1 MVVTN
6 RSHLT
11 KRKIDFTAEDGTV
24 LRGYLYGSPN
34 APAPAIVMTHGFS
47 GVIEQ
52 IDHYAAFFADQ
63 GFAVFLFDHR
73 GFGISEGT
81 PRQEIDPA
89 RQLADWRDA
98 ITFMLARPEVVA
110 EAGVGIWGTSFAGGL
125 ALVLA
130 ANDRRIRCVVAQIPN
145 VSGHRNGWRM
155 FNTAERAR
163 LDQHFDA
170 DRVAR
175 LGGAEPATMPV
186 FATEAGALC
195 ALPPV
200 VSPRYVKAVE
210 TRFPTWRNVV
220 TLRSVENM
228 LSFEPAGWLPY
239 VAPTPLMMIVAE
251 KDSCTFPET
260 QLEVFTAASEP
271 KRLVIHPGGHFETYV
286 EHFIQ
291 TSMTACE
298 WFTVHLRKPLP
309 S

>member
-1 MVVTN
+1 M
-6 RSHLT
+6 
-11 KRKIDFTAEDGTV
+11 KREIDFAAEDGTV
-24 LRGYLYGSPN
+24 LRGYLYGSRH

-63 GFAVFLFDHR
+63 GFAVLLFDHR
-73 GFGISEGT
+73 GFGVSDGT

-98 ITFMLARPEVVA
+98 ITFMLARPEVA
-110 EAGVGIWGTSFAGGL
+110 TGAGVGVWGSSFAGGL

-155 FNTAERAR
+155 FNVAERAR
-163 LDQHFDA
+163 LDEHFDA
-170 DRVAR
+170 DCKAR
-175 LGGAEPATMPV
+175 LGGAPPATMPV
-186 FATEAGALC
+186 LATEAGALC

-200 VSPRYVKAVE
+200 VSPRYVEAVE
-210 TRFPTWRNVV
+210 ARYPTWRNAV

-228 LSFEPAGWLPY
+228 LSFEPAGWIPY
-239 VAPTPLMMIVAE
+239 VTPTPLMMIVAQ
-251 KDSCTFPET
+251 KDSCTFPEI
-260 QLEVFTAASEP
+260 QLEVFNAAPEP
-271 KRLVIHPGGHFETYV
+271 KRLVIHPGGHFDTYV
-286 EHFIQ
+286 DHFTQ
-291 TSMTACE
+291 TSTAASE
-298 WFTVHLRKPLP
+298 WFTTHLRRPAP